1 MSDKPD
7 LSEVEK
13 FDKSKLKKTNTEG
26 KKYSPLKESNSWGN
40 VGGGVALGK
49 KSIGEHSQVQ

>member
-13 FDKSKLKKTNTEG
+13 FDKSKLKKTKTEG
-26 KKYSPLKESNSWGN
+26 KNTLLSKESKSWGN
-40 VGGGVALGK
+40 VGGWL
-49 KSIGEHSQVQ
+49 